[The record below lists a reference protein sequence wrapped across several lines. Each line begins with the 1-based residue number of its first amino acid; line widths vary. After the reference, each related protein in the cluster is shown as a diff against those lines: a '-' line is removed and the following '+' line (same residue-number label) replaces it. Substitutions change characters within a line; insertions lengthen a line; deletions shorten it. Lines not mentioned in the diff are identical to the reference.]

1 MPRLAAF
8 ASLVVVVIAA
18 AGLAACEGERTV
30 YRDRPVYGGPVYGGY
45 PGSRGYPSSR
55 GGGSSREISD
65 RDVERARDAC
75 RDIAHDRGW
84 KVRDTHLQ
92 DRDERSGRVV
102 VSVEGQRRGEGRTRQ
117 CRSDVRTRDAEF
129 DDPS

>member
-8 ASLVVVVIAA
+8 ASLVVAA
-18 AGLAACEGERTV
+18 AGLAACEGQCTV

-45 PGSRGYPSSR
+45 PSSRGYPASR

-84 KVRDTHLQ
+84 RVRDTHLQ

-117 CRSDVRTRDAEF
+117 CRYNVRTRDAEF
-129 DDPS
+129 DDQS

>member
-1 MPRLAAF
+1 MPRLAAYTLLI
-8 ASLVVVVIAA
+8 AAA
-18 AGLAACEGERTV
+18 AGLAACEGQRTV
-30 YRDRPVYGGPVYGGY
+30 YRDRPVYGGPVYG
-45 PGSRGYPSSR
+45 GYPSSR

-84 KVRDTHLQ
+84 RVRDTHLQ

-117 CRSDVRTRDAEF
+117 CRYDVRSGDADF
-129 DDPS
+129 DDQS

>member
-1 MPRLAAF
+1 MPRLAACT
-8 ASLVVVVIAA
+8 LLIAA
-18 AGLAACEGERTV
+18 AGLAACEGQRTV
-30 YRDRPVYGGPVYGGY
+30 YRDRPVYGGY
-45 PGSRGYPSSR
+45 PGSR

-84 KVRDTHLQ
+84 RVRDTHLQ
-92 DRDERSGRVV
+92 DRDERGGRVV

-117 CRSDVRTRDAEF
+117 CRYDVRSGNADF
-129 DDPS
+129 DDQS

>member
-1 MPRLAAF
+1 ME
-8 ASLVVVVIAA
+8 AA
-18 AGLAACEGERTV
+18 AGYAACGRGSTV
-30 YRDRPVYGGPVYGGY
+30 YRDRAVDGGPVYGGY
-45 PGSRGYPSSR
+45 RGSGGYPASR
-55 GGGSSREISD
+55 WGGSWREISD

-117 CRSDVRTRDAEF
+117 CRYDVRSGNAAF
-129 DDPS
+129 DDQP

>member
-8 ASLVVVVIAA
+8 ASLVAAA
-18 AGLAACEGERTV
+18 AGLAACEGQRTV
-30 YRDRPVYGGPVYGGY
+30 YRDRPVYGGYPSSRSY
-45 PGSRGYPSSR
+45 PGSR

-117 CRSDVRTRDAEF
+117 CRYDVRSGNADF